1 MNRATSARRRMLL
14 VALILALVA
23 VACVPRRMGV
33 SWADISVVDDNVMVA
48 YNDQIVLI
56 DPANGVPSQLRD
68 SEGQIRTDENN
79 SPRRWVIDGSDTGSQ
94 FFTTPVQLDNDVV
107 LIADYN
113 FRLFTANLQNACL
126 SNRSGSCIDN
136 PTGISID
143 GHIIAETPTGDG
155 LVFLPFSEKNVVAY
169 DLETLEQV
177 WVYETERGIWGTPIY
192 ADEVLYVPRMDHY
205 FTALDASTGE
215 EIWSVDVGGAIAAQP
230 LHQDDRFYLGTI
242 TREVFEVSTDGEILA
257 EYKTRDWVWGSPVIY
272 DDVLYITDL
281 GGSVYALD
289 TTANLAELW
298 RTDTDSDG
306 FRSGPVAT
314 ENYVIAAAR
323 DGKVFWLQRSD
334 GSELIEQDIDAEILS
349 DIVLMERE
357 DETLVLVSST
367 KGSKTLVAFT
377 LDGAP
382 RWTYER

>member
-1 MNRATSARRRMLL
+1 MNQATSARRRMLWA
-14 VALILALVA
+14 ALILALVA

-33 SWADISVVDDNVMVA
+33 SWADVSVVDDNVMLA
-48 YNDQIVLI
+48 YNDQIVMI
-56 DPANGVPSQLRD
+56 DPANGVPTQLRD

-79 SPRRWVIDGSDTGSQ
+79 SPRRWLIDGGDTGSQ
-94 FFTTPVQLDNDVV
+94 FFTTPVQLDNGVILV
-107 LIADYN
+107 ADYN
-113 FRLFTANLQNACL
+113 FRLFTANQENACL

-143 GHIIAETPTGDG
+143 GHVIADTPTGDG
-155 LVFLPFSEKNVVAY
+155 LVFLPFSEKDIAAF
-169 DLETLEQV
+169 DLETLERV
-177 WVYETERGIWGTPIY
+177 WVFETERGIWGAPIY
-192 ADEVLYVPRMDHY
+192 ADGILYVPRMDHY

-215 EIWSVDVGGAIAAQP
+215 EIWSLNVGGAIAAQP
-230 LHQDDRFYLGTI
+230 LYQGNRFFLGTL
-242 TREVFEVSTDGEILA
+242 TREVFEISTDGTILA
-257 EYKTRDWVWGSPVIY
+257 QFETRDWVWGSPAIY
-272 DDVLYITDL
+272 DDVLYVTDL
-281 GGSVYALD
+281 GGYVYALD

-298 RTDTDSDG
+298 QTDTDSDG

-314 ENYVIAAAR
+314 EQYVIAAAR
-323 DGKVFWLQRSD
+323 DGKVFWLQRND
-334 GSELIEQDIDAEILS
+334 GSELIEQDIDAEVLS
-349 DIVLMERE
+349 DVVLMERE